1 LLRRQPGE
9 TGRPLRE
16 RFAGRVVIPE
26 IRGGQPIW
34 FIGRRPGAPGRVKY
48 LTPPGDKPV
57 LGLERALGRKRVYLI
72 EGAIDW
78 LTAVSWRLPAFSTC
92 GTDFPM
98 DRLGWLAGADVVF
111 GVLDADTAGR
121 EASKRLGEAI
131 GTRWRPIDLPEGC
144 DLNDLGRR
152 PDGRTLFFRL
162 VAAAETA

>member
-1 LLRRQPGE
+1 M
-9 TGRPLRE
+9 
-16 RFAGRVVIPE
+16 
-26 IRGGQPIW
+26 
-34 FIGRRPGAPGRVKY
+34 
-48 LTPPGDKPV
+48 
-57 LGLERALGRKRVYLI
+57 GLVN
-72 EGAIDW
+72 W

-131 GTRWRPIDLPEGC
+131 GTRWRPIDLPDGC

-162 VAAAETA
+162 VAAAETVRREEPDGPDPG